1 MNNQPSTI
9 ACAADDYLNTVA
21 VFGEVKKTVLSKNFL
36 GGKITNIFGSTKID
50 FTSADLS
57 GFVVLD
63 IEQCFGEVKLIVPN
77 NWRIE
82 TDITQ
87 FFSTINDKRTDL
99 SPTIN
104 SNKILVLTGTS
115 VMAEVKIIARY

>member
-1 MNNQPSTI
+1 MNNQSTSI
-9 ACAADDYLNTVA
+9 ACTADDYLNTVA
-21 VFGEVKKTVLSKNFL
+21 IFGEVKKTVLSKNFL
-36 GGKITNIFGSTKID
+36 GGKITNLFGSTKID
-50 FTSADLS
+50 FSSADLS

-63 IEQCFGEVKLIVPN
+63 IEQCFGEVKLFVPN

-99 SPTIN
+99 GNTIN
-104 SNKILVLTGTS
+104 SDKILVLTGTS
-115 VMAEVKIIARY
+115 VMAEVKVRARY